1 MRIREPL
8 TIQRLRKS
16 AVQSP
21 EVTVLLWHIDALVER
36 LERFENLGLPES
48 QLLAVAGPAT
58 GTLDSEDLWELRR
71 DDLMRL
77 ARRILEAAMKEHA
90 GRV

>member
-1 MRIREPL
+1 MGIREPV

-36 LERFENLGLPES
+36 LERIENLGLTES
-48 QLLAVAGPAT
+48 HILAVAGPAT

-71 DDLMRL
+71 HDLIR
-77 ARRILEAAMKEHA
+77 ARRTLEAAMKEHA